1 MKGTTWIVDMSQQ
14 ELFDEM
20 TSFPFGSHDDLL
32 DASATGAEYL
42 QGQGQ
47 PRMWR

>member
-1 MKGTTWIVDMSQQ
+1 MKGTTWIVDTSQQ

-32 DASATGAEYL
+32 DASATGVEYL
-42 QGQGQ
+42 LGQGQ